1 MTKPVEITKAKF
13 DKLNGES
20 FSLVRKSVTIA
31 ELMIGTGGFESAKEE
46 YLRKTLPE
54 MWAKLRILTNKQGR
68 LLWGFLHQ
76 SAGFVI
82 FKGS

>member
-1 MTKPVEITKAKF
+1 MTKTVEITKAKF

-54 MWAKLRILTNKQGR
+54 MWA
-68 LLWGFLHQ
+68 
-76 SAGFVI
+76 
-82 FKGS
+82 